1 MQGGLEGLPVM
12 FSLSPL
18 FVFLFS
24 YIGLCLIGGD
34 FSHSSITLVA
44 FLIASIYGFCITKGN
59 GQERLKTFSEGAGNP
74 TVLLMVWIYVMA
86 GAFAY
91 CAKQMGCI
99 EATVDLTLHLLPA
112 SLLLPGIFLAAC
124 FVSLAIGT
132 SVGTIVQLTPIA
144 VGIALKTDI
153 SMPLMVA
160 IVVGGAYF
168 GDNLSFISDTTIAA
182 TQSQGCKMKDKFR
195 ANFRLVLPVALL
207 MLCIYF
213 FLGKNAQILQE
224 PHPVDLLLV
233 LPYIVVIIVSLM
245 GLHVILVLLLGIL
258 LSGIIGMWRGA
269 FGLFGWMDHLGNGMI
284 GMGEMIL
291 MAIMAAGLLELM
303 RTNGGINFLLRH
315 VPRGVNSKRG
325 AELSIG
331 ALVCLVNVC
340 TANNTVA
347 ILTAGPIARRI
358 AEHYHIEPQRS
369 ASILDTVSCFT
380 QGLLPYSVQLLF
392 AANLVSNMTG
402 QPFSPASVIPFLFY
416 PIGIGLAVLLS
427 ILFQKKGA

>member
-1 MQGGLEGLPVM
+1 M

-18 FVFLFS
+18 LVFLVS
-24 YIGLCLIGGD
+24 YVGICLLGND

-44 FLIASIYGFCITKGN
+44 FLLASVYALLISKGSS
-59 GQERLKTFSEGAGNP
+59 QDRLKAFSSGAGHP

-91 CAKQMGCI
+91 CAKLMGCI

-124 FVSLAIGT
+124 FVSLAVGT

-182 TQSQGCKMKDKFR
+182 TQSQGCRMKDKFR
-195 ANFRLVLPVALL
+195 ANFRLVLPVALIIL
-207 MLCIYF
+207 GIYYWI
-213 FLGKNAQILQE
+213 GRDAQILQE
-224 PHPVDLLLV
+224 PHPIDLLLV
-233 LPYIVVIIVSLM
+233 LPYVAVIIAALAGMDVM
-245 GLHVILVLLLGIL
+245 LVLLLGIVL
-258 LSGIIGMWRGA
+258 AGIIGIWRGS
-269 FGLFGWMDHLGNGMI
+269 FNLFGWMDSLGTGMI

-291 MAIMAAGLLELM
+291 MAMMAAGLLELI
-303 RTNGGINFLLRH
+303 RLRGGIDYLLRH
-315 VPRGVNSKRG
+315 VIRGIRSRRG
-325 AELSIG
+325 AELSIS
-331 ALVCLVNVC
+331 ALVCLVNIC

-358 AEHYHIEPQRS
+358 AEHYQIPPQRS

-402 QPFSPASVIPFLFY
+402 QPFSPASAIPFLFY
-416 PIGIGLAVLLS
+416 PMGIGLAVLFTALRA
-427 ILFQKKGA
+427 K

>member
-1 MQGGLEGLPVM
+1 MYA
-12 FSLSPL
+12 LSPL
-18 FVFLFS
+18 LVFLCS
-24 YIGLCLIGGD
+24 YVGICLLEND

-44 FLIASIYGFCITKGN
+44 FLLASIYALVISKGSS
-59 GQERLKTFSEGAGNP
+59 QDRLKSFSSGAGHP

-99 EATVDLTLHLLPA
+99 EATVDLTLHLLPT

-124 FVSLAIGT
+124 FVSLAVGT

-182 TQSQGCKMKDKFR
+182 TQSQGCRMKDKFR
-195 ANFRLVLPVALL
+195 ANFRLILPVALII
-207 MLCIYF
+207 LCIYYW
-213 FLGKNAQILQE
+213 LGRDAQVLQQ
-224 PHPVDLLLV
+224 PHPIDLLLV
-233 LPYIVVIIVSLM
+233 LPYIVVIMAALA
-245 GLHVILVLLLGIL
+245 GLDVMLVLLTGIVL
-258 LSGIIGMWRGA
+258 TGAIGIWRGT
-269 FGLFGWMDHLGNGMI
+269 FNLFGWMDSLGTGMI

-291 MAIMAAGLLELM
+291 MAMMAAGLLELI
-303 RTNGGINFLLRH
+303 RQNGGIDYLLRH
-315 VPRGVNSKRG
+315 VTRGVRSRRG
-325 AELSIG
+325 AELSIS
-331 ALVCLVNVC
+331 ALVCLVNIC

-358 AEHYHIEPQRS
+358 AEHYQVPPQRA

-392 AANLVSNMTG
+392 AANLVSNMTS
-402 QPFSPASVIPFLFY
+402 QPFSPTSAIPYLFY
-416 PIGIGLAVLLS
+416 PMGIGLAVLVTALRS
-427 ILFQKKGA
+427 DSKRISAR